1 MSENPKAAPDGAG
14 PRPRYKRSAKNYLID
29 RDFQLKY
36 TGFLVGVALVFAAGL
51 GAMLYVSSSEIIAQS
66 RTAVEQG
73 RDTVRLSQQTVERG
87 TEVIK
92 QSQKVSQVVAMNIAK
107 EYADSPELA
116 KTFQDEA
123 NKDDKKLEEEQRR
136 LEADAQ
142 TLAKRSQELEA
153 QAADVE
159 AKQRTLLIAL
169 IAGML
174 LLVGAIGVAGIVF
187 THKIAG
193 PIFKM
198 KRLMREVG
206 EGKLVLKERL
216 RKGDELHH
224 FFETFEKTVNQ
235 LRQKQLDEIARV
247 DAIITELEPLGESNA
262 GVAKLKSLRAEM
274 HDHIEG

>member
-1 MSENPKAAPDGAG
+1 MSENANAGQDAAP

-29 RDFQLKY
+29 PHFQLKY

-51 GAMLYVSSSEIIAQS
+51 GTLLYVSSSEIVAQS
-66 RTAVEQG
+66 RSAVEQG

-107 EYADSPELA
+107 EYADSPGLA

-136 LEADAQ
+136 LESDAQ
-142 TLAKRSQELEA
+142 TLAKRSQDLEA

-159 AKQRTLLIAL
+159 RKQTFLLAAL
-169 IAGML
+169 IIGML
-174 LLVGAIGVAGIVF
+174 MLVGAIGVAGIVF
-187 THKIAG
+187 THRIAG

-198 KRLMREVG
+198 KRLLREVG
-206 EGKLVLKERL
+206 EGKLVVRERL

-235 LRQKQLDEIARV
+235 LRQKQVEEIARI
-247 DAIITELEPLGESNA
+247 DSILIELDPLAESNA
-262 GVAKLKSLRAEM
+262 GVGKLKALRTQM
-274 HDHIEG
+274 QDHIDD

>member
-1 MSENPKAAPDGAG
+1 MSDNAKAGQDVAPA
-14 PRPRYKRSAKNYLID
+14 RPRYKRSAKNYLID
-29 RDFQLKY
+29 RHFQLKY

-51 GAMLYVSSSEIIAQS
+51 GTLLYVSSAEIVAQS

-116 KTFQDEA
+116 KTFQDAA
-123 NKDDKKLEEEQRR
+123 NKDDKKLEDEQRR
-136 LEADAQ
+136 LEADAL
-142 TLAKRSQELEA
+142 TLARRSKELEA

-159 AKQRTLLIAL
+159 RKQSFLLLAL
-169 IAGML
+169 VLGML
-174 LLVGAIGVAGIVF
+174 LLVAAIGVAGIVF
-187 THKIAG
+187 THRIAG

-198 KRLMREVG
+198 KRLLREVG
-206 EGKLVLKERL
+206 EGKLVVRERL

-235 LRQKQLDEIARV
+235 LRGKQVDQIARI
-247 DAIITELEPLGESNA
+247 DAILAELEPIAATNA
-262 GVAKLKSLRAEM
+262 GVGRLKTLRAEM
-274 HDHIEG
+274 QDHIDD